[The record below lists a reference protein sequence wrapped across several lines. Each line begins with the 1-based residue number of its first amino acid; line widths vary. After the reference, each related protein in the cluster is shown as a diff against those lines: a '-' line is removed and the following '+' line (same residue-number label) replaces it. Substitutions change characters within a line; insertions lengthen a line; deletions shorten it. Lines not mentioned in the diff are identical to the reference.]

1 MKRILTTL
9 VIIIALVLG
18 AAVILPAIYKDDVL
32 KIVKKEINKNVDAK
46 VNFEDVSFSLF
57 RSFPH
62 FSLGL
67 EELSVVGKGSFK
79 SDTLLYVPRF
89 NTTLNLISVINSEP
103 VDVIAVKL
111 SEPRIKIKILET
123 GEANY
128 DITKDTGS
136 DPAADE
142 NTSLTREE
150 VKIVLQKVKIDEG
163 YFLYDDATIP
173 YYMELKGIS
182 HELKGDLTQTSTL
195 LNTFT
200 RAQKA
205 KVVYDD
211 VEYLSEVFVE
221 ADVDMKVDF
230 NKMKFTLSDNEIK
243 INEVPIKAEGWF
255 HMLEDAYDMDIAF
268 HTRRNQFKPFLS
280 LIPAIYKKDF
290 ESINTSGEFELTGFV
305 RGQYS
310 DDSIPAYYLEA
321 KVANGAF
328 SYPTLPD
335 KIQDISIDFTVNNS
349 TGVTDDVVVDV
360 TKLSF
365 TLANNPF
372 SAAFLLRTPVSD
384 PYVETEMDGNI
395 DLASVMR
402 VYPFS
407 PGSDIRG
414 ELDVNLQLKGN
425 LSAIENERYRD
436 FKALGYLAL
445 NNVEYNDSQY
455 DVNIDRGQFNFSPE
469 YVDMTGLDVKIG
481 ESDFYANGKLTNI
494 LGYVLKRQTIKGE
507 LNVQSQTIDVNE
519 LLPQPEETKTTT
531 RKSSEMGIINV
542 PPGMH
547 FDMSTTV
554 NEIFYKKIKFND
566 VAGKVQ
572 VRDRLLVLSD
582 LKMNTFNGVM
592 SVNGSY
598 ATPADEQ
605 PEVDLDFDMQKVS
618 VNGIAENFVVI
629 EKLAPALRQ
638 ARGDVSMNF
647 NYSSGLK
654 TDMLPDL
661 STVNASGK
669 ISLEE
674 LRFEELGMLEKLGD
688 ELKVSELRNPVVK
701 NAGVSFEITDGSLF
715 IKPFDMK
722 LNGMEATFGGT
733 TNLDQSIDYQLLM
746 NIPRSKFGQKANKAL
761 EDIVGEMSKI
771 GVDYEL
777 AEVIPLKALIKGSV
791 TNPKFETELAGNFST
806 LKKDLKGQ
814 VTQEIEKKKD
824 EAKEKLKEKAEEI
837 ISKARKQGDKIIA
850 EAKKQ
855 AESIRNKGQ
864 QAAEK
869 VRKET
874 DKRVEQI
881 KEKAEEKG
889 MLAQMAA
896 KEASKTARKEG
907 YKKADQLEKEA
918 KKKADSIVSEAKR
931 KAEKI
936 IEEAKEKAS
945 QLEK

>member
-1 MKRILTTL
+1 MKRILVTL
-9 VIIIALVLG
+9 VIIIVLLTG
-18 AAVILPAIYKDDVL
+18 AAIVLPAIYKDDVI
-32 KIVKKEINKNVDAK
+32 KIVKKEINKNIDAK
-46 VNFEDVSFSLF
+46 VNFEDVSLSLF

-67 EELSVVGKGSFK
+67 EELSVVGKGAFE
-79 SDTLLYVPRF
+79 SDTLLYVPTF

-103 VDVIAVKL
+103 VEVIAVKL
-111 SEPRIKIKILET
+111 NEPRIKIKILET

-128 DITKDTGS
+128 DITKNTES
-136 DPAADE
+136 DPEVNTD
-142 NTSLTREE
+142 TSLTSEE
-150 VKIVLQKVKIDEG
+150 VQVVLQKVKIDEG
-163 YFLYDDATIP
+163 YFVYDDATIP
-173 YYMELKGIS
+173 YHMELKGIS
-182 HELKGDLTQTSTL
+182 HVLKGDLTQTTTL

-205 KVVYDD
+205 TVVYDD

-221 ADVDMKVDF
+221 ADVNMKVDF
-230 NKMKFTLSDNEIK
+230 NKMKFTFSDNEIK

-268 HTRRNQFKPFLS
+268 HTKRNQFKPFLS

-290 ESINTSGEFELTGFV
+290 ESINTSGEFEMTGFV

-335 KIQDISIDFTVNNS
+335 KIEDVAIDLTINNS

-395 DLASVMR
+395 DLASVMQ

-436 FKALGYLAL
+436 FKALGFLAL
-445 NNVEYNDSQY
+445 NNVEYSDSQY

-494 LGYVLKRQTIKGE
+494 LGYVLKKQTIQGE

-519 LLPQPEETKTTT
+519 LLPKPEETTTT

-542 PPGMH
+542 PPRMH

-572 VRDRLLVLSD
+572 IRDRLLILND
-582 LKMNTFNGVM
+582 LKMNTFNGMM

-605 PEVDLDFDMQKVS
+605 PKVDLDFDMQKVS
-618 VNGIAENFVVI
+618 VNGVAENFVVI
-629 EKLAPALRQ
+629 EKLAPALKK

-647 NYSSGLK
+647 NYSSGLQS
-654 TDMLPDL
+654 DMLPKL
-661 STVNASGK
+661 STVDASGK
-669 ISLEE
+669 ISIEE

-746 NIPRSKFGQKANKAL
+746 NIPRAKFGQKANKAL
-761 EDIVGEMSKI
+761 EDIVGEMGKLGI
-771 GVDYEL
+771 DYEL
-777 AEVIPLKALIKGSV
+777 GEVIPLKALIKGSV
-791 TNPKFETELAGNFST
+791 TDPRLETELAGNLSDF
-806 LKKDLKGQ
+806 KKDLKGQ
-814 VTQEIEKKKD
+814 VNQEIEKKKD
-824 EAKEKLKEKAEEI
+824 EAKERLNKKAEEI

-855 AESIRNKGQ
+855 AESIRKKGQ
-864 QAAEK
+864 QAAEE

-874 DKRVEQI
+874 DKRAEQI
-881 KEKAEEKG
+881 NEKAEEKG

-896 KEASKTARKEG
+896 KEAAKKARKEG
-907 YKKADQLEKEA
+907 YNKADQLEKEA

-931 KAEKI
+931 KAEKL
-936 IEEAKEKAS
+936 IEEAKEKAG
-945 QLEK
+945 QVKK